1 MKIEIGSYKFPGFYE
16 SIFCN
21 SDEFIDDES
30 ELWNFD
36 TDVMNVPKGY
46 YTFRLFGIW
55 AENFDKYKKDVCIAF
70 MDEYVDKIIEVLPY
84 EITENK
90 NFKFEI
96 IEDEDNIIVDSPKYY
111 NYRTDRCF
119 CEIKTNI
126 ETLDMIKNHTLQLD
140 DAKNYILRN
149 FTSRDGFISFLSN
162 DIDYWKSLEVDD
174 YEENM
179 IIALLDMLLS
189 LSDCTAFEEIAMAVY
204 YDVDKYYYVS
214 PVIYYNGVEMSLDEF
229 KRLNE

>member
-30 ELWNFD
+30 ELEFELKEEFNK
-36 TDVMNVPKGY
+36 DVEVCY
-46 YTFRLFGIW
+46 EY
-55 AENFDKYKKDVCIAF
+55 ENFDEYKKDVCIAF

-96 IEDEDNIIVDSPKYY
+96 IEDKDNIIVDSPKYY

-119 CEIKTNI
+119 CEIETNI

-179 IIALLDMLLS
+179 TIALLDMLLS

-214 PVIYYNGVEMSLDEF
+214 PVIYYDGVEMSLDEF

>member
-30 ELWNFD
+30 ELEFELKEEFNK
-36 TDVMNVPKGY
+36 DVEVCY
-46 YTFRLFGIW
+46 EY
-55 AENFDKYKKDVCIAF
+55 ENFDEYKKDVCIAF

-96 IEDEDNIIVDSPKYY
+96 IEDKDNIIVDSPKYY

-119 CEIKTNI
+119 CEIETNI

-179 IIALLDMLLS
+179 TIALLDMLLS

-214 PVIYYNGVEMSLDEF
+214 PVIYYDGVEMSLNEF

>member
-1 MKIEIGSYKFPGFYE
+1 MKIEIGSYRFPGFYE

-30 ELWNFD
+30 ELEFELKEEFNK
-36 TDVMNVPKGY
+36 DVEVCY
-46 YTFRLFGIW
+46 EY
-55 AENFDKYKKDVCIAF
+55 ENFDKYKKDVCIAF

-96 IEDEDNIIVDSPKYY
+96 IEDKDNIIVESPKYY

-119 CEIKTNI
+119 CEIETNI

-162 DIDYWKSLEVDD
+162 DIDYWKSLEVNN

-214 PVIYYNGVEMSLDEF
+214 PVIYYDGVEMSLDEF
-229 KRLNE
+229 KRLNEN

>member
-1 MKIEIGSYKFPGFYE
+1 MKIEIGSYRFPGFYE

-30 ELWNFD
+30 ELEFELKEKFNKYIE
-36 TDVMNVPKGY
+36 VCY
-46 YTFRLFGIW
+46 EY
-55 AENFDKYKKDVCIAF
+55 ENFDKYKKDVCIAF
-70 MDEYVDKIIEVLPY
+70 MDEYVNKIIEVLPY

-90 NFKFEI
+90 NFKFKI
-96 IEDEDNIIVDSPKYY
+96 IEDKDNIIVDSPKYY

-119 CEIKTNI
+119 CEIETNI
-126 ETLDMIKNHTLQLD
+126 ETLDMIKNHTLKLD

-162 DIDYWKSLEVDD
+162 DIDYWKSLEVNN

-204 YDVDKYYYVS
+204 YDVDKYCYAS
-214 PVIYYNGVEMSLDEF
+214 PVIYYNGKKITINELKRLDE
-229 KRLNE
+229 

>member
-30 ELWNFD
+30 ELEFELKEEFNK
-36 TDVMNVPKGY
+36 DVEVCY
-46 YTFRLFGIW
+46 EY
-55 AENFDKYKKDVCIAF
+55 ENFDNYKKDVCIAF

-96 IEDEDNIIVDSPKYY
+96 IEDKDNIIVDSPKYY

-119 CEIKTNI
+119 CEIETNI

-179 IIALLDMLLS
+179 TIALLDMLLS

-214 PVIYYNGVEMSLDEF
+214 PVIYYDGVEMSLDEF